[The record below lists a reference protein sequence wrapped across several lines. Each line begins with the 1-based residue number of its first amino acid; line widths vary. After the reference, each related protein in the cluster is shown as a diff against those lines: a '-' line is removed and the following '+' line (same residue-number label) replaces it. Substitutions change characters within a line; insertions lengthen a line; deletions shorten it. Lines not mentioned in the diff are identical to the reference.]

1 MRIKYLKS
9 AEKDVRK
16 INSKKARAS
25 IKKILL
31 LIKEVESLKEI
42 PSLKKISGHPSAF
55 RIRVGD
61 YRIGLYYLEETII
74 IARIVKRNDIY
85 KVFP

>member
-16 INSKKARAS
+16 INSKKVRAS